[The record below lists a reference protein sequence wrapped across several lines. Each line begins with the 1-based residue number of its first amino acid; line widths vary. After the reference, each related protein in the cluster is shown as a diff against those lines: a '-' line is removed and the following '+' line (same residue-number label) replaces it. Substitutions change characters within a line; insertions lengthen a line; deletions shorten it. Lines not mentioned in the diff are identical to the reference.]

1 MLLRLK
7 EKSGKMERI
16 LGIYTKLIEGYVVN
30 KFEEAVRFGVNERSI
45 ERDIED
51 IRKYFDRDIDSN
63 YHNAVIFD
71 KNAGGYVLEHIY
83 AKKFNQGEI
92 LAICKILLDSRA
104 FPKEIMVEMLDKL
117 IRSMV
122 EKQDQKEIINLIRNE
137 EFHYVNLTNQSDFIS
152 NLWCIGKAISLHKK
166 LKITYKKLEEKE
178 PVERIL
184 NPLSIMFSDFYF
196 YLIAFIDDVTTIEKE
211 LNYDSV
217 SPTIYRVDRIMN
229 VEVLEKR
236 FYIPYTKRFEEGEYR
251 KRVQFMF
258 GGKLNKIKFKY
269 SGKSIEAVLDRLPT
283 ARILNQEKGI
293 YSISA
298 ETYGEGI
305 EMWLKSQGESVFDIE
320 R

>member
-1 MLLRLK
+1 
-7 EKSGKMERI
+7 MERI
-16 LGIYTKLIEGYVVN
+16 LGIYTKLIEGHVVN
-30 KFEEAVRFGVNERSI
+30 KFEEAVRFDVNERSI

-51 IRKYFDRDIDSN
+51 IRKYFDNDVDSN

-83 AKKFNQGEI
+83 VKKFNQGEI

-122 EKQDQKEIINLIRNE
+122 EKQEQKEITELIRNE
-137 EFHYVNLTNQSDFIS
+137 EFHYVNLTNQSDFIN
-152 NLWCIGKAISLHKK
+152 NLWCVGKAISQHKK
-166 LKITYKKLEEKE
+166 LKITYKKLEGKE
-178 PVERIL
+178 PVERTL

-196 YLIAFIDDVTTIEKE
+196 YLIAFIDDVTIIEKE

-217 SPTIYRVDRIMN
+217 SPTIYRVDRI
-229 VEVLEKR
+229 VKIEVLEDR
-236 FYIPYTKRFEEGEYR
+236 FYIPYTKRFEEGEFR

-258 GGKLNKIKFKY
+258 GGRLNTIRFKY

-283 ARILNQEKGI
+283 ARILNQENGI

-298 ETYGEGI
+298 ETYGDGI
-305 EMWLKSQGESVFDIE
+305 EMWLKSQGDSVFDIE

>member
-1 MLLRLK
+1 MS
-7 EKSGKMERI
+7 EKSNKMERI

-30 KFEEAVRFGVNERSI
+30 KYEEAVRFGVNERSI

-51 IRKYFDRDIDSN
+51 IRKYFDKDIDSN
-63 YHNAVIFD
+63 YHNAVIYN
-71 KNAGGYVLEHIY
+71 KNIGGYVLEHIY

-117 IRSMV
+117 ISSMV
-122 EKQDQKEIINLIRNE
+122 EKHDQKEIIDLIRNE
-137 EFHYVNLTNQSDFIS
+137 EFHYVNLTNQSDFI
-152 NLWCIGKAISLHKK
+152 NDLWCIGKAIGQNKK
-166 LKITYKKLEEKE
+166 LKITYKKLEGKE

-196 YLIAFIDDVTTIEKE
+196 YLIAFIDDVTTIEKD

-217 SPTIYRVDRIMN
+217 SPTIYRIDRI
-229 VEVLEKR
+229 VKIEVLEDR
-236 FYIPYTKRFEEGEYR
+236 FYIPYTKRFEEGEFR

-258 GGKLNKIKFKY
+258 GGRLNKIKFKY
-269 SGKSIEAVLDRLPT
+269 CGKSIEAVLDRLPT
-283 ARILNQEKGI
+283 AKILEQNDGV
-293 YSISA
+293 YVISA
-298 ETYGEGI
+298 EIYGDGV
-305 EMWLKSQGESVFDIE
+305 EMWLKSQGDSVFDIE